1 MDGSAATGPIP
12 LQSGS
17 RLRFGLRG
25 RLLLAFFGVSAF
37 AVVGAAIAIYLF
49 SSIDNSLALITR
61 DRVPIAVK
69 SQEISQIAERIAAAA
84 PTLLASTSQSEV
96 DVAQNRISS
105 HIRALYELSAELRSA
120 GADGGSLV
128 ALQVDIGRLGD
139 NLDQLNQ
146 LINGRLLLGERKS
159 ELLRQANEQ
168 INNLQGSLAP
178 FLAVIDEQIA
188 QWRRSTS
195 DISLDPQRRLEADR
209 EFAQSLAH
217 FRALQNSEVLASTI
231 GDLFQRT
238 ALANE
243 PNVVAVSSFRLQ
255 RSLNELD
262 KLVEQFDPRFRTPLQ
277 ETVRRLRPY
286 AVGDASL
293 APLRLRELGMRA
305 TGSQLL
311 SDNETLAKTLT
322 ATVENLVATA
332 GRDINEANQ
341 QVLSL
346 VRLSTWALIVA
357 VVLSLASSILIVWLY
372 IGRNI
377 VSRLGNLSATMIA
390 IAGGR
395 RDIAAAT
402 SGKDEIA
409 SMGRAVEVFR
419 HNAIELDRLLAAQEQ
434 EAARLEQIVIE
445 RTAELQVTFDN
456 MENGV
461 LMFDREWKLAAWN
474 RQALKML
481 DLPEPFAGA
490 RPHYGDFVRLL
501 AEQGEYGATDV
512 EAQVKRFVDRADE
525 NYSFERTRPNG
536 QVFEIRHRQIQEGGF
551 VVIYSDITERRQYED
566 ALSAARDQAE
576 AMNRTKSTFLANMS
590 HELRTPLNAI
600 IGYSELLQEDAVD
613 TGNTESVADLQKIE
627 GAGRHLL
634 GPINNILDLSKIE
647 AGKMDVFIEEFDL
660 SNLVGEVVSIIKPLA
675 DKNSNTLEVRCSSE
689 IGSLR
694 SDQTKVKQ
702 ALLNLL
708 SNASKFTN
716 RGKLTL
722 TVSRPAAS
730 QVSLRVSDTGLGMTP
745 EQLGKLFQ
753 TFSQADASTT
763 KRFGG
768 TGLGLAITKH
778 FCTMLGGDVEVESS
792 PGVGSSFT
800 ITLPDYVPPAVSEPM
815 TPAAKARDGRPAVLV
830 VDDDPLAQ
838 ELLGKTLEKE
848 GYRVIAALNGADALT
863 LARQHRPQ
871 AITLDVL
878 MPKMDGW
885 SALKELKADAALRD
899 IPVIMVSNLNERG
912 MAIPL
917 GAADYL
923 TKPVD
928 KQRLAVVL
936 HEHCGNPGTSSIL
949 IIEDDLPT
957 SDVLCRTIA
966 GMGYTSAAVMNGRE
980 GLDWLDSHPAPSLIL
995 LDLMM
1000 PEMDGFVFLR
1010 ELHRRPLVS
1019 SVPVIVV
1026 TAKTLTHE
1034 DIRRLGERAERIIA
1048 KDESWLDDLKGALRM
1063 RLDRRAVAPAAG

>member
-1 MDGSAATGPIP
+1 VDGSAATGPIR
-12 LQSGS
+12 LQSAS

-37 AVVGAAIAIYLF
+37 AVAGAATAIYLF
-49 SSIDNSLALITR
+49 SSIDESLALITR

-69 SQEISQIAERIAAAA
+69 SQEISRIAERIAAAA
-84 PTLLASTSQSEV
+84 PTLLASASQSEV

-105 HIRALYELSAELRSA
+105 HGRALEELSVELRSA
-120 GADGGSLV
+120 GADAGSLV

-146 LINGRLLLGERKS
+146 LVNSKLLLGERKS
-159 ELLRQANEQ
+159 ELLRQASEQ
-168 INNLQGSLAP
+168 INNLQGLLAP
-178 FLAVIDEQIA
+178 FLAVIDEQIG

-195 DISLDPQRRLEADR
+195 DISLAPERRLGADR
-209 EFAQSLAH
+209 EFARSLEQ

-231 GDLFQRT
+231 GDLLQRT

-243 PNVVAVSSFRLQ
+243 PNVVAVSNFRLQ
-255 RSLNELD
+255 RSLSELD
-262 KLVEQFDPRFRTPLQ
+262 RLADQFDPRFRTPLQ

-286 AVGDASL
+286 ALGDASL
-293 APLRLRELGMRA
+293 ASLRRQELGMRA

-311 SDNETLAKTLT
+311 SDNENLAKTLT
-322 ATVENLVATA
+322 ATVDNLVATA

-419 HNAIELDRLLAAQEQ
+419 HNAIELDRLLAEQEQ
-434 EAARLEQIVIE
+434 EAARLEQIVLE

-456 MENGV
+456 MGNGV

-512 EAQVKRFVDRADE
+512 EAQVKRFVDRAGE

-536 QVFEIRHRQIQEGGF
+536 QVFEIRHRLIPEGGF
-551 VVIYSDITERRQYED
+551 VVIYSDITERRHYED

-613 TGNTESVADLQKIE
+613 TGNTEPVADLQKIE

-634 GPINNILDLSKIE
+634 GLINNILDLSKIE
-647 AGKMDVFIEEFDL
+647 AGKMDVFIEEIDL

-675 DKNSNTLEVRCSSE
+675 DKNSNTLEVKCPPD

-716 RGKLTL
+716 RGTLTL
-722 TVSRPAAS
+722 TVSRPTAA

-753 TFSQADASTT
+753 AFSQADASTT

-778 FCTMLGGDVEVESS
+778 FCTMLGGDVEVKST
-792 PGVGSSFT
+792 PGIGSSFT
-800 ITLPDYVPPAVSEPM
+800 ITLPDYVPPAVSEAM
-815 TPAAKARDGRPAVLV
+815 TPAAEARDGRPTVLV
-830 VDDDPLAQ
+830 VDDDPFAQ

-848 GYRVIAALNGADALT
+848 GYRVIAALRGADALT
-863 LARQHRPQ
+863 LARQHQPQ

-885 SALKELKADAALRD
+885 SALKELKADVALRD

-928 KQRLAVVL
+928 KQRLAAVL
-936 HEHCGNPGTSSIL
+936 HEHCGNPGASSIL

-966 GMGYTSAAVMNGRE
+966 GMGYTSHAVMNGRE

-1010 ELHRRPLVS
+1010 ELHQRPLVPN
-1019 SVPVIVV
+1019 VPVIVV

-1034 DIRRLGERAERIIA
+1034 DIRKLGERVDRIIA
-1048 KDESWLDDLKGALRM
+1048 KDESWLDDLKRALRM
-1063 RLDRRAVAPAAG
+1063 RLDRRAIAPAAG